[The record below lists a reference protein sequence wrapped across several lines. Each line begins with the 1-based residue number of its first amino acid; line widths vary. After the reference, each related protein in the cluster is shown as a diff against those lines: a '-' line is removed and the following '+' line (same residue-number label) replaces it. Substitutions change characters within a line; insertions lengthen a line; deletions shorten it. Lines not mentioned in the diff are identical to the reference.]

1 MAQEKSLLLQRQTL
15 IMKSYETDKTI
26 MFMLPPFEF
35 ETGCSVI
42 LKNGG
47 EIIYT
52 KHMPTL
58 TFPVGLK
65 LTINEGKIRYVRDF
79 WE

>member
-1 MAQEKSLLLQRQTL
+1 MNRGSTL
-15 IMKSYETDKTI
+15 IIDGGK
-26 MFMLPPFEF
+26 LVNPPFEF

-79 WE
+79 WWFIIKSITKSSV